1 MYVSVNKKNEIK
13 MVGVSTDPNLTALY
27 INDDNNPFDGWSS
40 AKICCYKVNVKEGI
54 VMMLTP
60 YVDSRMIEHFDALGL
75 ENEVNASDISDNS
88 DGIYEIAEIVS
99 DDSECIYDLA
109 DIISLLDER
118 VTALEDK

>member
-13 MVGVSTDPNLTALY
+13 MVGVSTDPNLTTLY
-27 INDDNNPFDGWSS
+27 INDDNSPFEGWSS
-40 AKICCYKVNVKEGI
+40 AKICCYKVNVKDGI

-60 YVDSRMIEHFDALGL
+60 YVDSKMIEHFDALGL
-75 ENEVNASDISDNS
+75 ENEVNASDIADNS

-109 DIISLLDER
+109 DIINLLDER

>member
-40 AKICCYKVNVKEGI
+40 AKICCYKVNVKDGI

-75 ENEVNASDISDNS
+75 VGEQNTEDIEATMEGLTETFEAVGGNTD
-88 DGIYEIAEIVS
+88 DIAICMEAITEIYELMEG
-99 DDSECIYDLA
+99 
-109 DIISLLDER
+109 
-118 VTALEDK
+118 